1 LLTRLIEALTNNLQ
15 RISERVDGPDSGPKL
30 EEIPIYHGKNLG
42 EWRTWTADAEDR
54 HAQYPRKYSTEESR
68 VRHGVSR
75 CDDKI
80 KLAWRI
86 RIDYRDP
93 SEPDP
98 TWEELKR
105 YLKTWA
111 DPEADRM
118 QQAAFRLL
126 NERQGTRQ
134 VRDWGARCLE
144 IWEFLENPVFRVQ
157 LFIETLNDDLQR
169 ELTRTPDKFSSITD
183 VIEVATRY
191 QSILHRER
199 IRAKRQPS
207 RVEATGPPT
216 GSRSNGG
223 LNKRKREE
231 EDEPEATRRPGQRES
246 SNPTAN
252 KARKGNEGSQGQ
264 RDRRRE
270 KQRKEKRCFECN
282 EVGHFVSECPKR
294 AGLSQPRGAQAGSG
308 IPFRPRSD
316 PPLKDSSREQ

>member
-1 LLTRLIEALTNNLQ
+1 MTQTIPPPLEEESPPPTRRRRTPERATAGEPLLTRLIEALTSNLQ
-15 RISERVDGPDSGPKL
+15 RTSERVDGPDSGPKL

-126 NERQGTRQ
+126 NER
-134 VRDWGARCLE
+134 
-144 IWEFLENPVFRVQ
+144 
-157 LFIETLNDDLQR
+157 
-169 ELTRTPDKFSSITD
+169 
-183 VIEVATRY
+183 
-191 QSILHRER
+191 
-199 IRAKRQPS
+199 
-207 RVEATGPPT
+207 
-216 GSRSNGG
+216 
-223 LNKRKREE
+223 
-231 EDEPEATRRPGQRES
+231 
-246 SNPTAN
+246 
-252 KARKGNEGSQGQ
+252 
-264 RDRRRE
+264 
-270 KQRKEKRCFECN
+270 
-282 EVGHFVSECPKR
+282 
-294 AGLSQPRGAQAGSG
+294 
-308 IPFRPRSD
+308 
-316 PPLKDSSREQ
+316 

>member
-1 LLTRLIEALTNNLQ
+1 
-15 RISERVDGPDSGPKL
+15 
-30 EEIPIYHGKNLG
+30 
-42 EWRTWTADAEDR
+42 
-54 HAQYPRKYSTEESR
+54 
-68 VRHGVSR
+68 
-75 CDDKI
+75 
-80 KLAWRI
+80 
-86 RIDYRDP
+86 
-93 SEPDP
+93 
-98 TWEELKR
+98 
-105 YLKTWA
+105 
-111 DPEADRM
+111 M

-169 ELTRTPDKFSSITD
+169 ELTRTPDKFSLITD

-216 GSRSNGG
+216 GSRSNSG

-252 KARKGNEGSQGQ
+252 KARKGNEGS
-264 RDRRRE
+264 
-270 KQRKEKRCFECN
+270 
-282 EVGHFVSECPKR
+282 
-294 AGLSQPRGAQAGSG
+294 
-308 IPFRPRSD
+308 
-316 PPLKDSSREQ
+316 